1 MTTQHNHTAVLVREF
16 SDKLNRFFRSQGVAY
31 AEAQDLAQETFRV
44 FLEKDPSTIQNRNAF
59 LWGIAHKKL
68 LQSNTRPRNYEE
80 YRSSLGPEALT
91 SLSQRV
97 DRGLRVQALLMQLDD
112 EERRVFLLRCEGLTV
127 DEIVEVTSRTP
138 PGLSRS
144 TVNRRLADARRRID
158 QLGAALEPGAAGVSL
173 GADEV
178 ADHYRDE

>member
-1 MTTQHNHTAVLVREF
+1 
-16 SDKLNRFFRSQGVAY
+16 
-31 AEAQDLAQETFRV
+31 
-44 FLEKDPSTIQNRNAF
+44 
-59 LWGIAHKKL
+59 
-68 LQSNTRPRNYEE
+68 
-80 YRSSLGPEALT
+80 
-91 SLSQRV
+91 
-97 DRGLRVQALLMQLDD
+97 MQLDD

-144 TVNRRLADARRRID
+144 TVNRRLADARKRID
-158 QLGAALEPGAAGVSL
+158 ELGAALEPGVAGGSL